1 MLESILEIMESS
13 WFLEGTIRL
22 VTVLTI
28 QLIILFILKYTP
40 VRDAV
45 NEGYVALSIV
55 YVLVTLAISW
65 VISINF
71 IEITVN
77 MQKGDAI

>member
-1 MLESILEIMESS
+1 MLDSILNIINSS

-77 MQKGDAI
+77 M

>member
-1 MLESILEIMESS
+1 MLESILKIMESS

-45 NEGYVALSIV
+45 NEGHIALSIV

-77 MQKGDAI
+77 M

>member
-1 MLESILEIMESS
+1 MLESILEIMESN

-45 NEGYVALSIV
+45 NEGSVALSIV
-55 YVLVTLAISW
+55 YVCSNTCY
-65 VISINF
+65 
-71 IEITVN
+71 
-77 MQKGDAI
+77 

>member
-1 MLESILEIMESS
+1 MLESILEIMESN

-22 VTVLTI
+22 VTVLAI

-45 NEGYVALSIV
+45 NEGSVALSIV

-77 MQKGDAI
+77 M

>member
-1 MLESILEIMESS
+1 MLEGILKIMESS

-22 VTVLTI
+22 VTVLAI

-45 NEGYVALSIV
+45 NEGHVALSIV
-55 YVLVTLAISW
+55 YVLITLAISW

-77 MQKGDAI
+77 M

>member
-1 MLESILEIMESS
+1 MLESILKIMESS

-22 VTVLTI
+22 VTVLAI

-77 MQKGDAI
+77 M

>member
-1 MLESILEIMESS
+1 MLESILKIMESN

-22 VTVLTI
+22 VTVLAI

-40 VRDAV
+40 VGDAV
-45 NEGYVALSIV
+45 NEGSVALSIV

-77 MQKGDAI
+77 M

>member
-1 MLESILEIMESS
+1 MLESILKIMESN

-22 VTVLTI
+22 VTVLAI

-45 NEGYVALSIV
+45 NEGSVALSIV
-55 YVLVTLAISW
+55 YVLATLAISW

-77 MQKGDAI
+77 M

>member
-1 MLESILEIMESS
+1 MLDSILNIINSN

-77 MQKGDAI
+77 M

>member
-1 MLESILEIMESS
+1 MLESILKIMESN

-22 VTVLTI
+22 VTVLAI

-40 VRDAV
+40 VGDVA
-45 NEGYVALSIV
+45 NEGNVALSIV
-55 YVLVTLAISW
+55 YVLVTLVISW

-77 MQKGDAI
+77 M

>member
-77 MQKGDAI
+77 M

>member
-1 MLESILEIMESS
+1 MLESILKIMESS

-45 NEGYVALSIV
+45 NEGHVALSIV

-77 MQKGDAI
+77 M